1 MKGETMELKPRGRIV
16 LKPQMDWLKYIATLQ
31 GERAEGYRLSVITK
45 YPWAAETLARIAS
58 GEANDK
64 EIRAAVMRMRDE
76 RPPKKLRDFL
86 T

>member
-1 MKGETMELKPRGRIV
+1 MELKPRGRVI

-31 GERAEGYRLSVITK
+31 DERAESYRLSVITK
-45 YPWAAETLARIAS
+45 YPWVAETLARIAS

>member
-1 MKGETMELKPRGRIV
+1 MELKPRGRIV
-16 LKPQMDWLKYIATLQ
+16 LKPQMDWLKYIAALDD
-31 GERAEGYRLSVITK
+31 ERGKGYRLSVITQ

-64 EIRAAVMRMRDE
+64 EVRAAVMRMRDE
-76 RPPKKLRDFL
+76 RPPKKLKDFL

>member
-1 MKGETMELKPRGRIV
+1 MELKPRGRII
-16 LKPQMDWLKYIATLQ
+16 LKPQMDWLKYIAALDD
-31 GERAEGYRLSVITK
+31 ERGKSYRLSVITQ

-64 EIRAAVMRMRDE
+64 EVRAAVMRMRDE
-76 RPPKKLRDFL
+76 RPPKKLKDFL

>member
-1 MKGETMELKPRGRIV
+1 MELKPRGRVV
-16 LKPQMDWLKYIATLQ
+16 LKPQMDWLKYIATLDD
-31 GERAEGYRLSVITK
+31 ERAEGYRLSVITQ

-64 EIRAAVMRMRDE
+64 EIRAAIMRMRDE
-76 RPPKKLRDFL
+76 RPPRKLRDFL

>member
-1 MKGETMELKPRGRIV
+1 MEQKPRGRVI

-31 GERAEGYRLSVITK
+31 GERAEGYRLSVITQ

>member
-1 MKGETMELKPRGRIV
+1 MELKPRGRIV
-16 LKPQMDWLKYIATLQ
+16 LKPQMDWLKYIATLDD
-31 GERAEGYRLSVITK
+31 ERAEGYRLSVIRQ

-58 GEANDK
+58 GKANDK
-64 EIRAAVMRMRDE
+64 EVRAAVMRMRDE

>member
-1 MKGETMELKPRGRIV
+1 MELKPRGRIV

-31 GERAEGYRLSVITK
+31 GERADGYRLSVIVK

>member
-1 MKGETMELKPRGRIV
+1 MEQKPRGRVI
-16 LKPQMDWLKYIATLQ
+16 LKPQMDWLKYIAALDD
-31 GERAEGYRLSVITK
+31 ERAEGYRLSVITQ

>member
-1 MKGETMELKPRGRIV
+1 MELKPRGRVI
-16 LKPQMDWLKYIATLQ
+16 LKPQMDWLKYIAKLDD
-31 GERAEGYRLSVITK
+31 ERADGYRLSVITK

-76 RPPKKLRDFL
+76 RPPKKLKDFL